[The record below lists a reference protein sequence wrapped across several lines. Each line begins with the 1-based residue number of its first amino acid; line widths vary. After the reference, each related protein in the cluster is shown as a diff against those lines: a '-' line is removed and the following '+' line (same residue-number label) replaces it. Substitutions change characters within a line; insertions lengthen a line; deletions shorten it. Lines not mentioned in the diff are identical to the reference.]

1 MRTKLVFPPRTSPT
15 YVPIGIAS
23 LYSVAEQNNS
33 KIGIFDA
40 NLDLWN
46 QICDANCKLSAMRKF
61 CHSQID
67 IFLTQSTYERNFSHM
82 PEARQ
87 KIDSLEKQA
96 KLYLEHEELSAELTQ
111 LLIRQSIQIYFGNPE
126 TIAFSAMYPDQLA
139 FALAQA
145 KYLASVNTC
154 DCDIVIGG
162 AAMSAVS
169 PVELMQV
176 FPFITA
182 IFTGEGEI
190 PFGMFLQGNKYSRIP
205 GCYYRGH
212 QGKIEFSG
220 KAQYMQSLAELPM
233 PEYSCFELPKYF
245 NPLPVLPILGGRGCK
260 WRQCSFCSHN
270 SSFGRHRCRNAIAVI
285 QEMIN
290 LTERFGCRHF
300 YFADQYVDPVFLNE
314 LCDMIIASKLKCS
327 FHIMARTVG
336 SYTPA
341 LLEKAA
347 RAGCCWI
354 SWGMESGSQK
364 LLNIMRKGTEVNTS
378 AEVIKTASSFG
389 ISNLLMMIF
398 GAPGSDEKCLDENFA
413 FIDNI
418 YDHIDGMTASAFVLF
433 ENTEF
438 SRNAARHGLQILG
451 KNEILKVNGKA
462 IHDAKLRFKRCGEP
476 GKTESPLA
484 RHEIELWERRKI
496 WLGPKP
502 FFSKLCCEH
511 YLLYAEMTKTG
522 YRPKTIK
529 IGA

>member
-23 LYSVAEQNNS
+23 LYAVTAQNKS
-33 KIGIFDA
+33 EVGVFDA

-46 QICDANCKLSAMRKF
+46 QICDENRNFSAMRKF
-61 CHSQID
+61 CHSPLD
-67 IFLTQSTYERNFSHM
+67 IFLDQNTYQENFRHM
-82 PEARQ
+82 PKARQ

-96 KLYLEHEELSAELTQ
+96 KLYLEHEELNSELTQ
-111 LLIRQSIQIYFGNPE
+111 LLMRQSLQIGFGDPE
-126 TIAFSAMYPDQLA
+126 TVAFSAMYPDQLA

-145 KYLASVNTC
+145 KYLASVNAYE
-154 DCDIVIGG
+154 CDIVFGG
-162 AAMSAVS
+162 AAMNAVS
-169 PVELMQV
+169 PIELMHA

-190 PFGMFLQGNKYSRIP
+190 PFSMFLQGNKYSQIP
-205 GCYYRGH
+205 GCYYRVRHGE
-212 QGKIEFSG
+212 IEFSG
-220 KAQYMQSLAELPM
+220 KAQYMQSLAELPA
-233 PEYSCFELPKYF
+233 PDYSCFELPGYF
-245 NPLPVLPILGGRGCK
+245 NPLPVMPILGARGCK

-270 SSFGRHRCRNAIAVI
+270 SSFGRHRNRNVIAVV
-285 QEMIN
+285 QEMLSLN
-290 LTERFGCRHF
+290 RRFGCRHF

-314 LCDMIIASKLKCS
+314 LCDMIIASRLKCS
-327 FHIMARTVG
+327 FHIMARTIAE
-336 SYTPA
+336 YTPA

-364 LLNIMRKGTEVNTS
+364 LLDIMHKGTEVKTS
-378 AEVIKTASSFG
+378 AEVIKRASSFG

-398 GAPGSDEKCLDENFA
+398 GAPGSDKKCLEENFA
-413 FIDNI
+413 FLDKI

-433 ENTEF
+433 DNTKF
-438 SRNAARHGLQILG
+438 SRNAARNGLQILG
-451 KNEILKVNGKA
+451 KNGIFNINGKA
-462 IHDAKLRFKRCGEP
+462 VHDAKLRFKRNGEP
-476 GKTESPLA
+476 QKNESPLA
-484 RHEIELWERRKI
+484 MQEIKLWERRKI

-502 FFSKLCCEH
+502 FFSTLCCEH
-511 YLLYAEMTKTG
+511 YLLYAEAAKAG